1 MHCIKCGVDLP
12 DGAHFC
18 HICGKKQVSSA
29 QQRSHARGNGTGS
42 AYRRGKTWEAAV
54 VLGYK
59 LIGDKAVPIRKT
71 KGGFKTKR
79 EALEYLPLLKA
90 EKVRTM
96 PTLHDLFQQF
106 LSGKYTKL
114 SASRQESYDIAWK
127 KLDSIAYFPIDS
139 LTVADLQT
147 VINDKAASFYPA
159 RDMRDLL
166 SMLYQLAMADR
177 FVPSNLSEFLILP
190 DLETK
195 EREAFTAQEISLLWQ
210 DYAAGNW
217 WTGYILLMAY
227 TGMMPGELLGARK
240 DLIDWDRKQIVGA
253 GRKTKVRK
261 VTPIVL
267 ADAIIPVLSDLCD
280 HTDGDKLITIN
291 KDNFY
296 TRFYDTLERVG
307 CRKLRPYDCRHT
319 AATAL
324 ALENIPPSV
333 IQKIMRH
340 ASFST
345 TQQYIHVNIDPMLEA
360 VNKLSAPPAP
370 LKNDH

>member
-12 DGAHFC
+12 DGARFC
-18 HICGKKQVSSA
+18 HICGKKQVTST

-59 LIGDKAVPIRKT
+59 LVDGKAIPIRKT
-71 KGGFKTKR
+71 KGGFKTKK
-79 EALEYLPLLKA
+79 EALEYLPSLKT
-90 EKVRTM
+90 EKIRTM

-114 SASRQESYDIAWK
+114 SASRQEKYDIAWK
-127 KLDSIAYFPIDS
+127 KLDSIAFFPIDS
-139 LTVADLQT
+139 LTVADLQA

-177 FVPSNLSEFLILP
+177 FVPSNLSEFLVLP

-195 EREAFTAQEISLLWQ
+195 ERDAFTAQEIALLWQ

-227 TGMMPGELLGARK
+227 TGMMPGELFGARK
-240 DLIDWDRKQIVGA
+240 DQIDWDGKQIAGA

-261 VTPIVL
+261 DTPIVL
-267 ADAIIPVLSDLCD
+267 ADTIIPVLSDLCD

-296 TRFYDTLERVG
+296 TRFYETLERVG

-360 VNKLSAPPAP
+360 VNKLSAHPHSP
-370 LKNDH
+370 KN